1 MMLDALPAHSCEP
14 LAMILF
20 AADAGFW
27 LSILFPLIMFIVWIL
42 NQAIGRAAQPPNPP
56 RDLRRAG
63 LPPQPPRPAQARVDE
78 EIEAFLRRA
87 AQQRGAA
94 AARSPSPPAPQPTAP
109 RTLVQRGERIAPLR
123 PAEDAVQVEV
133 VEESSEGTP
142 EMHTMTVAEHVHR
155 HLDTREFQ
163 QRASNITKVD
173 QADEQLQQRLHQAFD
188 HEVGTLAAKEQ
199 AQQTAAA
206 ASAAATAAKITAGG
220 VFAMLKDP
228 NSLRNAMI
236 LQEILRRPETGA

>member
-1 MMLDALPAHSCEP
+1 
-14 LAMILF
+14 MILF

-27 LSILFPLIMFIVWIL
+27 LSILFPLIMFIVWLL

-56 RDLRRAG
+56 RDPRRAG
-63 LPPQPPRPAQARVDE
+63 LPPQPARPARPAQARVDE

-87 AQQRGAA
+87 AGQRGAA
-94 AARSPSPPAPQPTAP
+94 QQRPTAPVSPAPTPQPTAP

-123 PAEDAVQVEV
+123 PAENDVLVEV
-133 VEESSEGTP
+133 VEEADEGTSQP
-142 EMHTMTVAEHVHR
+142 HTMTVAEHVQR

-188 HEVGTLAAKEQ
+188 HGVGTLAANAQ

-206 ASAAATAAKITAGG
+206 ASAAATAGKVTAGG
-220 VFAMLKDP
+220 VYAMLKDP
-228 NSLRNAMI
+228 NSLRNAII
-236 LQEILRRPETGA
+236 LQEILRRPEGGA